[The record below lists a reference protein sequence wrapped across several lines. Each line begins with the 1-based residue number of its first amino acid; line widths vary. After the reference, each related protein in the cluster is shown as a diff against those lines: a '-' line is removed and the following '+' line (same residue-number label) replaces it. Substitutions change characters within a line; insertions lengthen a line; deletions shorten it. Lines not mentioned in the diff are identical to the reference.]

1 MNKSESI
8 VKLAAALA
16 KAQAE
21 MPAVKMNAVN
31 PFLKNKYADLGAV
44 IETSRPVLAKHGLA
58 IVQTVIGDGVQIG
71 VTTMLAHES
80 GEWLQDTITL
90 SLGEEKGK
98 SSAQVAG
105 SIISYLRRYS
115 WASILGLYADEDTDG
130 NHSQPKQEPKSKEPM
145 NLERAK
151 VTRDSKGN
159 LYSEKTAEELQH
171 IIDTPAAPE
180 DKKAAAKLLIE
191 EKKKE
196 GK

>member
-1 MNKSESI
+1 MNKSQTI
-8 VKLAAALA
+8 GKLSSALS

-21 MPAVKMNAVN
+21 MPVVKMNAQN

-44 IETSRPVLAKHGLA
+44 IETSRPILAKHELA
-58 IVQTVIGDGVQIG
+58 IAQFPTSDGDKIGI
-71 VTTMLAHES
+71 TTCLTHSS
-80 GEWLQDTITL
+80 GEWLEDTIYIPTTDSKGL
-90 SLGEEKGK
+90 SVAQ
-98 SSAQVAG
+98 SAGVV
-105 SIISYLRRYS
+105 ISYLRRYA
-115 WASILGLYADEDTDG
+115 WAAVLGLYADEDTDA
-130 NHSQPKQEPKSKEPM
+130 HTPAKQEPKSKEPM